1 MPFLSMKQCPHLT
14 LRSEATVLLMTIF
27 TTRISSQRAG
37 RAPFRCACGA
47 PEHRVQQRRSE
58 KTYSPVCCHA
68 RPTQPGHGAILHRR
82 MRLPLADGLC
92 RVRLDTCRA
101 QSHTDTTCSGILSRV
116 RRCLLFNCNPK
127 PALPENGLP
136 PHSAPSFLAPDNL
149 PAKSFRRHPLS
160 ASVQDAG
167 RPSPL
172 APYDSRFF
180 LPAEKFPTSAASK
193 KRPAAFDA
201 SFFRASP
208 HALPPQEESAI
219 LRRSPPSRRAFSS
232 AVPRAGTALLP
243 AVFSGPRRRNGASC
257 RSPRRAFHGLRTATR
272 PFLFLSS

>member
-1 MPFLSMKQCPHLT
+1 
-14 LRSEATVLLMTIF
+14 MTIF

-180 LPAEKFPTSAASK
+180 LPAEKFPPSAASK

-201 SFFRASP
+201 SFFRARP